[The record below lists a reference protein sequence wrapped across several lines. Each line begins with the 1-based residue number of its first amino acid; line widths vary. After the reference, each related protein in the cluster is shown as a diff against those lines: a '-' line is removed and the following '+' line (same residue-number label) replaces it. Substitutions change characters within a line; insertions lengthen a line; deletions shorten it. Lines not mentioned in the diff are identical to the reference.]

1 MKVGD
6 RSRVDLTAQPILIR
20 GLITQDMPSKKE
32 IINRKPIWIQPRL
45 FLGLIRYRFKRQSL
59 PSLTTIIG

>member
-20 GLITQDMPSKKE
+20 GLI
-32 IINRKPIWIQPRL
+32 
-45 FLGLIRYRFKRQSL
+45 RYRFKRQSL
-59 PSLTTIIG
+59 PSLATIIG

>member
-32 IINRKPIWIQPRL
+32 IINRKPIWIQPR
-45 FLGLIRYRFKRQSL
+45 
-59 PSLTTIIG
+59 